1 VIFIATIMERFPIMR
16 ISDNVEMLEISGMGG
31 AIYPTLVWDEN
42 NLVLIDTG
50 FPGQTETIVKAIE
63 GAGFSVEGLTHII
76 ITHQDMDHI
85 GCVNDLRKLAPKTQV
100 LIYEDEAPYLDGK
113 KVPVKLAA
121 MLKQYDSLPDA
132 QKKWCDDF
140 KEGYANRRISASRT
154 LSDSDVLQICG
165 GIEVI
170 HTPGH
175 TPGHMCLLLR
185 ESGVLVCGDALN
197 IKDGELVGPNPL
209 HSYDMELGLLSV
221 EKVKNYPFR
230 SVVTYHGGYS
240 PAI

>member
-1 VIFIATIMERFPIMR
+1 
-16 ISDNVEMLEISGMGG
+16 
-31 AIYPTLVWDEN
+31 
-42 NLVLIDTG
+42 
-50 FPGQTETIVKAIE
+50 
-63 GAGFSVEGLTHII
+63 
-76 ITHQDMDHI
+76 MDHI
-85 GCVNDLRKLAPKTQV
+85 GCVNDLRKLAPESHV
-100 LIYEDEAPYLDGK
+100 LIYEDEAPYLDGTR
-113 KVPVKLAA
+113 VPVKLAA
-121 MLKQYDSLPDA
+121 MLKHYDNLPDD

-140 KEGYANRRISASRT
+140 KEGYANRRISASQK
-154 LSDSDVLQICG
+154 LSDSDLLPICG

-230 SVVTYHGGYS
+230 SVVAYHGGYF
-240 PAI
+240 PAV